1 MNHSFPSN
9 IMVTESS
16 DSITF
21 FDENFKHFQARK
33 DHPRFDEI
41 ISALVAG
48 DVKSAVELSK
58 PMIAVAAA
66 LTVALSGDDTDESAK
81 ARWFRRQ
88 AGKVII
94 SDFGVSLQS
103 ADGTLTPLHGYV
115 IDQLIRFNEEGIDTS
130 SLLQFIVKLYQN
142 PSSVAR
148 QELFGWLENADM
160 PITTDGDF
168 IAYKRVRG
176 TYRDIHSNTLTY
188 SVGRVVEMSRL
199 DVDDDR
205 NRTCSAGLHFC
216 SRSYLPNFS
225 SNAGTDRI
233 MLVKINPAD
242 VVSIPA
248 DYNDSKGRSWRMEVV
263 GETTLEEA
271 GVPWVESVWGD
282 DYSPWEDED
291 EYDENDDDEE
301 VDDDDDAEI
310 DFDEQDDNSGYFTAN
325 DESGV

>member
-1 MNHSFPSN
+1 
-9 IMVTESS
+9 
-16 DSITF
+16 
-21 FDENFKHFQARK
+21 
-33 DHPRFDEI
+33 
-41 ISALVAG
+41 VAG

-58 PMIAVAAA
+58 PMIAVAATLNAA
-66 LTVALSGDDTDESAK
+66 LGNDDSTEADQSAK

-188 SVGRVVEMSRL
+188 RVGRVVEMSRL

-282 DYSPWEDED
+282 DYSPWEDE
-291 EYDENDDDEE
+291 YDEDDDDEE

>member
-1 MNHSFPSN
+1 
-9 IMVTESS
+9 MVTEST

-41 ISALVAG
+41 VSALVAG
-48 DVKSAVELSK
+48 DVKLAIELSK

-66 LTVALSGDDTDESAK
+66 LNVALSGDDTDESAK

-88 AGKVII
+88 AGKVIV

-115 IDQLIRFNEEGIDTS
+115 IDKLLQFGKEGTDTS

-176 TYRDIHSNTLTY
+176 SYKDIHSNTMTY
-188 SVGRVVEMSRL
+188 SLGRVVEMSRL

-205 NRTCSAGLHFC
+205 NQTCSAGLHFC
-216 SRSYLPNFS
+216 SRSYLPHFS

-248 DYNDSKGRSWRMEVV
+248 DYNDSKGRTWRMEVV

-282 DYSPWEDED
+282 DYSPWGDED
-291 EYDENDDDEE
+291 EYDDSDEY
-301 VDDDDDAEI
+301 DDDDSEDDD
-310 DFDEQDDNSGYFTAN
+310 DFPA
-325 DESGV
+325 